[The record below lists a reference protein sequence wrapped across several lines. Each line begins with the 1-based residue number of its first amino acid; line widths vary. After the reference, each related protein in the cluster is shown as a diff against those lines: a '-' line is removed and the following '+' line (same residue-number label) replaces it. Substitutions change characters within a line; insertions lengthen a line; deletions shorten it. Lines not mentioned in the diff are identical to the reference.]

1 MLVDEQQALI
11 ATQVHYSEM
20 SNIDL
25 RLTVKINDYVRYYEY
40 MCIFSGYHI
49 VTRLTT
55 VLF

>member
-25 RLTVKINDYVRYYEY
+25 PVTVELNDYVRYYEY
-40 MCIFSGYHI
+40 MYLCQATI
-49 VTRLTT
+49 
-55 VLF
+55 